1 MKRIVW
7 AFATALSFGL
17 PTLAHADDPAPK
29 VEEPKPAPPAPPAKK
44 SWTERVEIGGRVFL
58 GWTWNLTE
66 DMDNANTFDLT
77 RAYLFAKVKL
87 ADHIKARVTIDAPA
101 REPLVTV
108 SGDPGVTKVTSGA
121 GRFDVV
127 LKHAFLEVDRLFV
140 DGLMLK
146 LGMADTPWLSYEEA
160 QSQYRFVSGM
170 FLDREGYMSSTDL
183 GLTLGYELPSKL
195 FSAVVA
201 VVNGETWQKP
211 EVTGSAHKDVMAR
224 VTFVPLRADAGTL
237 SASLVA
243 SVGEYDKG
251 EDRLRLRLLGQIAWE
266 AKFYRIAAEF
276 VRTADRSSGVAGKQ
290 PSVVRGNGVATGQ
303 GISAYAWLDF
313 GAFDV
318 AEGLRLYARF
328 DMMDPD
334 TEIDKNSHMREI
346 VGIGYRVNDNLQFMI
361 DGDLTQFD
369 DDAGAAVASKP
380 VSEVRLSL
388 HTDISF

>member
-1 MKRIVW
+1 MQRIAWV
-7 AFATALSFGL
+7 ATIALSFGL
-17 PTLAHADDPAPK
+17 PSLARA
-29 VEEPKPAPPAPPAKK
+29 EEPAPPAPLAPKP
-44 SWTERVEIGGRVFL
+44 SWTDRVEIGGRVFL

-108 SGDPGVTKVTSGA
+108 SGDPGVTKVSSGA

-127 LKHAFLEVDRLFV
+127 LKHAFLEVDRLWV
-140 DGLMLK
+140 DGLTLK

-160 QSQYRFVSGM
+160 QSQYRFVSAM

-183 GLTLGYELPSKL
+183 GLSLGYELPSKRL
-195 FSAVVA
+195 AVQVA

-224 VTFVPLRADAGTL
+224 VTFVPLRAPAGTL
-237 SASLVA
+237 SASFVA

-251 EDRLRLRLLGQIAWE
+251 EDRLRLRLLGQLAWE
-266 AKFYRIAAEF
+266 AKHYRIAAEF
-276 VRTADRSSGVAGKQ
+276 LRTADRASGVAGKQ

-303 GISAYAWLDF
+303 GVSAYAWLDL
-313 GAFDV
+313 GAFAV
-318 AEGLRLYARF
+318 AEGLRLFARV
-328 DMMDPD
+328 DWMDPD
-334 TEIDKNSHMREI
+334 TAIDRNSHLHEV
-346 VGIGYRVNDNLQFMI
+346 VGVGYRVNQHLQFMI
-361 DGDLTQFD
+361 DGDLTQFE
-369 DDAGAAVASKP
+369 DDAGAAVDSKP

-388 HTDISF
+388 HTDIAF